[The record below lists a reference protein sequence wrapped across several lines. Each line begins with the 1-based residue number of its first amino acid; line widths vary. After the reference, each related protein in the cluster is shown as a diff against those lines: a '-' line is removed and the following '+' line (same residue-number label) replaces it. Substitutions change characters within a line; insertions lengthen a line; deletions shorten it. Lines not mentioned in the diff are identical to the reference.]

1 MAKTVR
7 IHETGG
13 PEVLRVEDLEV
24 PAPGPGE
31 VRLKQSAIGLNY
43 IDTYHRDGSYPVELP
58 VVIGLEAAG
67 VVTAVGEGAG
77 ELLKEGDRVA
87 YASPPLGAYAAERV
101 IPADRVVKLPD
112 TIDDRTAA
120 AMMLKGMTVEY
131 LIRRT
136 YPVRA
141 GQTVLF
147 HAASGGVGL
156 IACQWLK
163 HLGVSIIGTVGSAEK
178 GNLAKEHG
186 CTHVINYR
194 EENFVERVRELTGG
208 KGVPVVYD
216 GVGKDTFNDS
226 LDCIA
231 PRGMMVNFGAASG
244 PVPPIAPGILAQKGS
259 LYLTR
264 PTIMTYTASRTD
276 LVESAMTLFEV
287 VSSGAV
293 KIEVKQTYPLDEIQ
307 QAHRDLE
314 ARKTTGST
322 VILP

>member
-1 MAKTVR
+1 MAKAVR